1 MRILIT
7 GAAGFLGSHL
17 CDRLLAE
24 GHEVIGM
31 DNFIT
36 GSAENLAHLAGN
48 ERFSFIRHD
57 VSNFIFVPGEVDA
70 VLHFASPASPNP
82 TSRYGYVNLP
92 IQTMKAGA
100 LGTHNTLGVAR
111 KFGAKYLLAS
121 TSEIYGDPLEHPQKE
136 SYWGHV
142 DPIGVRS
149 VYDEAKRFAE
159 ALTMAYHRFH
169 GIDTRIVRI
178 FNTYGPRMHLEDG
191 RVVPNFIQQA
201 LRGEPL
207 TVYGDGSQTR
217 SFCYVDD
224 LIEGIVRL
232 LYSNEHLPVN
242 LGNPEETSILEFAE
256 VINRIVGNKAGIVF
270 RPQARLEGDPQR
282 RQPDIQRAKEILGW
296 QPRVSMEDGLR
307 ETIAYFRYK
316 MGLE

>member
-24 GHEVIGM
+24 GHDVIGM

-36 GSAENLAHLAGN
+36 GNPQNLAHLSGHPSF
-48 ERFSFIRHD
+48 EFIRHD
-57 VSNFIFVPGEVDA
+57 VSSFIFVPGELDA

-82 TSRYGYVNLP
+82 NSPYGYVNLP

-100 LGTHNTLGVAR
+100 LGTHNTLGVA
-111 KFGAKYLLAS
+111 KAFGARFLLAS
-121 TSEIYGDPLEHPQKE
+121 TSEIYGDPLEHPQLE

-142 DPIGVRS
+142 DPIGLRS

-178 FNTYGPRMHLEDG
+178 FNTYGPRMHLDDG
-191 RVVPNFIQQA
+191 RVVPNFIKQA

-207 TVYGDGSQTR
+207 TIYGDGKQTR
-217 SFCYVDD
+217 SFCYVGD
-224 LIEGIVRL
+224 LIEGIYRL
-232 LYSNEHLPVN
+232 LLSDVHEPVN
-242 LGNPEETSILEFAE
+242 IGNPVETSILEFAE
-256 VINRIVGNKAGIVF
+256 IINELTCNEGIIYE
-270 RPQARLEGDPQR
+270 RKKRGDGDPQR
-282 RQPDIQRAKEILGW
+282 RRPDITRAKQTLRWEPKISLEEGINHTTPYFKAQLG
-296 QPRVSMEDGLR
+296 
-307 ETIAYFRYK
+307 IK
-316 MGLE
+316 